1 VSAVRS
7 RPTPRFKGRRN
18 AAFFCA
24 LPLSL
29 LFKFVQIIVF
39 MRTALIDKQINTY
52 LGQLNPKEKQ
62 AVLSVVRTFVENKQD
77 DGFSEDKEFIAELDR
92 RTAEY
97 ESGKAKVLTLD
108 QLEARAR
115 KSYKAKAKK

>member
-1 VSAVRS
+1 
-7 RPTPRFKGRRN
+7 
-18 AAFFCA
+18 
-24 LPLSL
+24 
-29 LFKFVQIIVF
+29 
-39 MRTALIDKQINTY
+39 MRTAVIDKQINTY
-52 LGQLNPKEKQ
+52 LGQLNTKEKQ

-77 DGFSEDKEFIAELDR
+77 DGFYEDKEFIAELDR